1 MHISEFD
8 FLLPKEL
15 IASRPVKP
23 RSSSR
28 LLYAKNN
35 YLRDLQFLDLPKLLV
50 PGDLLV
56 FNNTRVIPA
65 LILGSLVVQGKS
77 KEHWREIEFLLVE
90 RLSLDSWLCLCKS
103 SRKISIKTQFIFSK
117 ELSGKVLNRTSDGV
131 IIKFQ
136 YSGDFF
142 NLLKQCGQMPL
153 PPYIRKLR
161 AVDGQDAYDYQPIF
175 SSEMGSIASPTAS
188 LHFDHELIRTLFKNG
203 VKSCFV
209 TLHVGLGTF
218 TPVRVENIHN
228 HRMHEEIG
236 EINMESAQ
244 IINRTIASGQRV
256 IAVGTTSL
264 RILESVARDNGKITS
279 FKGGTDIY
287 ITPGFVFKVTSA
299 LITNFHLP
307 KSSLFILIASFI
319 GLKEAKKLYAHAI
332 NKKYRFYSYGDASLL
347 MP

>member
-35 YLRDLQFLDLPKLLV
+35 YLSDLQFFDLPKLLV

-65 LILGSLVVQGKS
+65 LILGSLVVKDEP
-77 KEHWREIEFLLVE
+77 KEHWKKVEFLLVE

-103 SRKISIKTQFIFSK
+103 SRKISIKTQIVFSK
-117 ELSGKVLNRTSDGV
+117 ELSGEIFSRTSDGV
-131 IIKFQ
+131 IIKFR

-161 AVDGQDAYDYQPIF
+161 AVDGQDTNDYQPIF

-188 LHFDHELIRTLFKNG
+188 LHFDNELIKALLKKG
-203 VKSCFV
+203 VKTCFV

-218 TPVRVENIHN
+218 TPIRVENIYN

-236 EINMESAQ
+236 EINLGAAQ
-244 IINRTIASGQRV
+244 IINRTIASGQKV

-264 RILESVARDNGKITS
+264 RILESVAKKNGKITS
-279 FKGGTDIY
+279 FKGSTDIY
-287 ITPGFVFKVTSA
+287 ITPGFNFKVASA
-299 LITNFHLP
+299 LLTNFHLP
-307 KSSLFILIASFI
+307 KSSLFILVASFI
-319 GLKEAKKLYAHAI
+319 GLEEAKKLYAHAI
-332 NKKYRFYSYGDASLL
+332 NRKYRFYSYGDASLL
-347 MP
+347 IP

>member
-1 MHISEFD
+1 MHISDFD

-15 IASRPVKP
+15 IASRPVNP

-35 YLRDLQFLDLPKLLV
+35 NFSDLQFFDLPKLLV

-65 LILGSLVVQGKS
+65 LVLGSLVVQGEP
-77 KEHWREIEFLLVE
+77 KEHWKEIEFLLAE
-90 RLSLDSWLCLCKS
+90 RLSLDTWLCLCKS
-103 SRKISIKTQFIFSK
+103 PRKISIKTQFSFSK
-117 ELSGKVLNRTSDGV
+117 ELSGEVLNRTSHGV

-142 NLLKQCGQMPL
+142 NLLEQCGQMPL

-161 AVDGQDAYDYQPIF
+161 AVDGQDTNDYQPIF
-175 SSEMGSIASPTAS
+175 SSELGSIASPTAS
-188 LHFDHELIRTLFKNG
+188 LHFDNELIEKLLKKG
-203 VKSCFV
+203 VKTCFV
-209 TLHVGLGTF
+209 TLHIGLGTF
-218 TPVRVENIHN
+218 TPIRVENIYD

-236 EINMESAQ
+236 EINMEVAQ
-244 IINRTIASGQRV
+244 TINRAIDSGQRV
-256 IAVGTTSL
+256 IPVGTTSL
-264 RILESVARDNGKITS
+264 RILESVAKKNGKITS
-279 FKGGTDIY
+279 FEGGTDIY
-287 ITPGFVFKVTSA
+287 ITPGFSFRVASA

-319 GLKEAKKLYAHAI
+319 GLEEAKKLYAHAI
-332 NKKYRFYSYGDASLL
+332 NKKYRFYSYGDASLII
-347 MP
+347 P

>member
-35 YLRDLQFLDLPKLLV
+35 YLSDLQFFDLPKLLV

-65 LILGSLVVQGKS
+65 LILGSLVVQDEP
-77 KEHWREIEFLLVE
+77 KEHWKKVEFLLVE

-103 SRKISIKTQFIFSK
+103 SRKISIKTQIIFSK
-117 ELSGKVLNRTSDGV
+117 DLSGEIFNRTSDGV
-131 IIKFQ
+131 IIKFR

-161 AVDGQDAYDYQPIF
+161 AVDGQDTNDYQPIF

-188 LHFDHELIRTLFKNG
+188 LHFDNELIKALLKKG
-203 VKSCFV
+203 VKTCFV

-218 TPVRVENIHN
+218 TPIRVENIYN

-236 EINMESAQ
+236 EINLGAAQ
-244 IINRTIASGQRV
+244 IINRTIASGQKV

-264 RILESVARDNGKITS
+264 RILESVAKKNGKITS
-279 FKGGTDIY
+279 FKGSTDIY
-287 ITPGFVFKVTSA
+287 ITPGFNFKVASA
-299 LITNFHLP
+299 LLTNFHLP
-307 KSSLFILIASFI
+307 KSSLFILVASFI
-319 GLKEAKKLYAHAI
+319 GLEEAKKLYAHAI
-332 NKKYRFYSYGDASLL
+332 NRKYRFYSYGDTSLL
-347 MP
+347 IP

>member
-35 YLRDLQFLDLPKLLV
+35 YLSDLKFFNLPKLLE

-65 LILGSLVVQGKS
+65 LILGSLVVEGES
-77 KEHWREIEFLLVE
+77 KEHWKEIEFLLVE

-117 ELSGKVLNRTSDGV
+117 ELSGEVLNRTSDGV

-161 AVDGQDAYDYQPIF
+161 AVDDQDKYDYQPIF

-188 LHFDHELIRTLFKNG
+188 LHFDNELIKTLLKKG

-209 TLHVGLGTF
+209 TLHVGIGTF
-218 TPVRVENIHN
+218 TPIRAENIYN

-264 RILESVARDNGKITS
+264 RILESVMKKNGKITS

-287 ITPGFVFKVTSA
+287 ITPGFSFKVTSA

-319 GLKEAKKLYAHAI
+319 GLEKAKKIYAHAV

-347 MP
+347 IP